1 MIKLHI
7 NEANTTNSS
16 IMTVQDF
23 MNKIEDTYHK
33 YFPNS
38 ACFARFKLFMG
49 HPYIAIHCFFAKDK
63 SELSGGYWEN
73 DMINISFNINL
84 PKDIESVED
93 TMPDSVV
100 LETLNGTSFLTKPY
114 KPEDKYCAY
123 GTTKVPFRKTTGTPT
138 KIITAF
144 DKFSKKLYDAI
155 VTEYNEEHL
164 DDKHAELAKNKI

>member
-7 NEANTTNSS
+7 KESDTTNSS
-16 IMTVQDF
+16 TMTVQDF
-23 MNKIEDTYHK
+23 MSKIEDTYHK

-38 ACFARFKLFMG
+38 ACFARFKMFLG
-49 HPYIAIHCFFAKDK
+49 KPYIAIHCFFAKDQ

-84 PKDIESVED
+84 PKDIESTD
-93 TMPDSVV
+93 DYMPDSVV
-100 LETLNGTSFLTKPY
+100 LETMRGTSFLTKPY

-138 KIITAF
+138 KIIASF
-144 DKFSKKLYDAI
+144 DKFSKKLYDTI
-155 VTEYNEEHL
+155 VSEYNADHL
-164 DDKHAELAKNKI
+164 DSKHAELAKNKI